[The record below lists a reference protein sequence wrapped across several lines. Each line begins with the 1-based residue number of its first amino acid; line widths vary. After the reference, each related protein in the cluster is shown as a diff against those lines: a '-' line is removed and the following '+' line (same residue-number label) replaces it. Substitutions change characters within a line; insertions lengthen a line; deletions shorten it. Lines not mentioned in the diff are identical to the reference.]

1 MDEVFDLAK
10 FDEYRED
17 NRLEVK
23 RAKDRL
29 PDALWETYSSFANTA
44 GGCIIL
50 GVKENADKSWKTTGL
65 KDVLKL
71 RKEFL
76 DALHNPNKVNAAL
89 VSDNDITDYEVN
101 GDVIL
106 VIKVPKARG
115 KKNRSL

>member
-29 PDALWETYSSFANTA
+29 PNSLWETYSSFANTA

-50 GVKENADKSWKTTGL
+50 GVKERDDRSWYTTGL
-65 KDVLKL
+65 KDAEKL
-71 RKEFL
+71 RKEFF
-76 DALHNPNKVNAAL
+76 DSLHNQNKVNVAL
-89 VSDNDITDYEVN
+89 VSDD
-101 GDVIL
+101 DV
-106 VIKVPKARG
+106 AF
-115 KKNRSL
+115 